1 LTNEIYA
8 TSLSVPVGEWNVT
21 KLIGSV
27 APKPGCLVVVYPG
40 LFSAAN
46 LNVSQ
51 FGFGEPYVPY
61 RGFSPGAFYAH
72 LYNNTDRIFST
83 GEETIY
89 YYS

>member
-1 LTNEIYA
+1 
-8 TSLSVPVGEWNVT
+8 
-21 KLIGSV
+21 
-27 APKPGCLVVVYPG
+27 
-40 LFSAAN
+40 
-46 LNVSQ
+46 VSQ

>member
-1 LTNEIYA
+1 
-8 TSLSVPVGEWNVT
+8 
-21 KLIGSV
+21 
-27 APKPGCLVVVYPG
+27 VVVYPG

>member
-1 LTNEIYA
+1 
-8 TSLSVPVGEWNVT
+8 
-21 KLIGSV
+21 
-27 APKPGCLVVVYPG
+27 
-40 LFSAAN
+40 
-46 LNVSQ
+46 VSQ

-72 LYNNTDRIFST
+72 LYNNADRVFST